1 MNLFNY
7 LIPKIR
13 NLFRYFDIL
22 GLSLL
27 YQSVNPGLNLRLTLL
42 LLILCLMQ
50 RTLRSGPTVRHL

>member
-1 MNLFNY
+1 MNLLYY

-27 YQSVNPGLNLRLTLL
+27 NQSVNPGLNLRLTLL